1 MIQEPILYTN
11 SNSNV
16 QNIIKHLG
24 TNMFLKLGLDKK
36 TNDDL
41 LQIYLSCNGDVDIN
55 EAIDKA
61 LKIEKEVSGSIEKQ
75 LRELNDS
82 YKETINELQK
92 QISKMNYEIEEKVS
106 KESSKII
113 NMYQEKE
120 NNYKETIERLKKE
133 GDVVNFMEENFIEKK
148 QFKNPTEQGDYA
160 EKILDKIVNDVGL
173 PYDDKATCKDTSE
186 GAGSGDRIITF
197 SNGFRLMIEVKNK
210 DKIKNTD
217 IQEYEDH
224 YSKDFENNNIDKALF
239 LSYRTPQIPK
249 IGKAICLLDV
259 GNVYYYGL
267 MDELTLDEKYKRIEY
282 CLEDIYKR
290 NLIEKKCVS
299 VEKSENNNCLINI
312 CESHI
317 KSSTS
322 TKKSLEKK
330 IKQSTKDIEQ
340 YQKELVETETQLNN
354 IQVMVIR
361 DNIQISR
368 ELVDPK
374 IYKKNL
380 IERIKKWKKDDN
392 ISIDPK
398 KWKSIICNTMPGLTE
413 MDKGEINKLR
423 NITEIQ

>member
-24 TNMFLKLGLDKK
+24 INMFQKLGLDKK
-36 TNDDL
+36 TNDEL
-41 LQIYLSCNGDVDIN
+41 LQIYLSCNKGDDDVN
-55 EAIDKA
+55 EIVKKA
-61 LKIEKEVSGSIEKQ
+61 LKTEREVTGQENTMV
-75 LRELNDS
+75 RELNES
-82 YKETINELQK
+82 YKGTINELQK
-92 QISKMNYEIEEKVS
+92 QISKLNSEREEKVS
-106 KESSKII
+106 KEISKI
-113 NMYQEKE
+113 NSMVREKE
-120 NNYKETIERLKKE
+120 NYYKETIERLKKE
-133 GDVVNFMEENFIEKK
+133 VDVVSFMKENFIEKK
-148 QFKNPTEQGDYA
+148 KFKNPTEQGDYA
-160 EKILDKIVNDVGL
+160 EKILDEIVSRGL
-173 PYDDKATCKDTSE
+173 PYDDKATCMDTSE

-224 YSKDFENNNIDKALF
+224 YNKDFENNNIDKALF

-249 IGKAICLLDV
+249 IGKAICLLDI

-267 MDELTLDEKYKRIEY
+267 MDELTLDEKYKRIEN
-282 CLEDIYKR
+282 CLELIYKKH
-290 NLIEKKCVS
+290 NEEKKLVN
-299 VEKSENNNCLINI
+299 VDKGEHNNCLINI

-317 KSSTS
+317 KSLTS
-322 TKKSLEKK
+322 RKKSLEKQK
-330 IKQSTKDIEQ
+330 KQSTKDIEQ
-340 YQKELVETETQLNN
+340 CEKELVETETQLNN
-354 IQVMVIR
+354 IQVMVIK
-361 DNIQISR
+361 DNIRISR

-380 IERIKKWKKDDN
+380 IERIKKWKTDN
-392 ISIDPK
+392 NTSIDPK

-413 MDKGEINKLR
+413 MDKGEINKIR

>member
-1 MIQEPILYTN
+1 M
-11 SNSNV
+11 
-16 QNIIKHLG
+16 
-24 TNMFLKLGLDKK
+24 
-36 TNDDL
+36 
-41 LQIYLSCNGDVDIN
+41 
-55 EAIDKA
+55 
-61 LKIEKEVSGSIEKQ
+61 
-75 LRELNDS
+75 
-82 YKETINELQK
+82 
-92 QISKMNYEIEEKVS
+92 
-106 KESSKII
+106 
-113 NMYQEKE
+113 
-120 NNYKETIERLKKE
+120 
-133 GDVVNFMEENFIEKK
+133 
-148 QFKNPTEQGDYA
+148 
-160 EKILDKIVNDVGL
+160 
-173 PYDDKATCKDTSE
+173 
-186 GAGSGDRIITF
+186 
-197 SNGFRLMIEVKNK
+197 
-210 DKIKNTD
+210 
-217 IQEYEDH
+217 
-224 YSKDFENNNIDKALF
+224 
-239 LSYRTPQIPK
+239 
-249 IGKAICLLDV
+249 
-259 GNVYYYGL
+259 L

-354 IQVMVIR
+354 IQVMVIK

-380 IERIKKWKKDDN
+380 IERIKKWKTDDN

>member
-1 MIQEPILYTN
+1 MIQEPVLYTN
-11 SNSNV
+11 CNSDV

-24 TNMFLKLGLDKK
+24 TNMFLKMGLDKK
-36 TNDDL
+36 TNDEL
-41 LQIYLSCNGDVDIN
+41 LQIYLSCNNGDDGLNDIVN
-55 EAIDKA
+55 KA
-61 LKIEKEVSGSIEKQ
+61 LKTEREVSGSLI
-75 LRELNDS
+75 DS
-82 YKETINELQK
+82 YKEIINEQQK
-92 QISKMNYEIEEKVS
+92 QISKLISESEEKVS
-106 KESSKII
+106 KEISKI
-113 NMYQEKE
+113 NSMYQEKE
-120 NNYKETIERLKKE
+120 NYYKETIERHKKE
-133 GDVVNFMEENFIEKK
+133 GDVVSFIKENLIEKK
-148 QFKNPTEQGDYA
+148 KFKNPTEQGDYA
-160 EKILDKIVNDVGL
+160 EKILDEIVNDVGL
-173 PYDDKATCKDTSE
+173 PYDDKATCKDTSD

-224 YSKDFENNNIDKALF
+224 YNKDFENNNIDKALF

-249 IGKAICLLDV
+249 IGKALILLDI
-259 GNVYYYGL
+259 GNVYYYGIP
-267 MDELTLDEKYKRIEY
+267 DDYTFDEKYKRIEY
-282 CLEDIYKR
+282 CLEEIYKR
-290 NLIEKKCVS
+290 HNEEQKLVNVDKNVDSNNGLID
-299 VEKSENNNCLINI
+299 IY
-312 CESHI
+312 ESYI
-317 KSSTS
+317 KTLTS

-354 IQVMVIR
+354 IHVMVIK

-368 ELVDPK
+368 ELVDHK

-380 IERIKKWKKDDN
+380 IDRIKKWKTDN
-392 ISIDPK
+392 NTSIDPK